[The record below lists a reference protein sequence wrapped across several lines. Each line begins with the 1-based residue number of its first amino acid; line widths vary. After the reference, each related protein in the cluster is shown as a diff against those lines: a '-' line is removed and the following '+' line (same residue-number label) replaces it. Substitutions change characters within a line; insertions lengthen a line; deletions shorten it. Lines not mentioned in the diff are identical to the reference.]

1 MRPRTVTGGLCSDC
15 TPNKQEAKACRPA
28 GPRLARTLPDAQVC
42 IKLVAAKVLSAD
54 ALIVTV
60 CLTTGQQQQAKA

>member
-1 MRPRTVTGGLCSDC
+1 MGGLCSDC
-15 TPNKQEAKACRPA
+15 TPNKQKAKAFRPA
-28 GPRLARTLPDAQVC
+28 GLWLARTWPYAQVY

-60 CLTTGQQQQAKA
+60 CLTTRKQQQAKA